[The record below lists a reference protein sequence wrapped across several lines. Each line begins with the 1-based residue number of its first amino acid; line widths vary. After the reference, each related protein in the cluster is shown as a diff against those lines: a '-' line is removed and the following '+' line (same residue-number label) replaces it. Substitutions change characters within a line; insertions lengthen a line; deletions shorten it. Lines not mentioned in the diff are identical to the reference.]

1 MLLASAVGNEI
12 NPNTE
17 KQTVICGLKAKVLT
31 LTLKKRVLI
40 RTWVP
45 KGDHCGDTGHAGQ
58 S

>member
-17 KQTVICGLKAKVLT
+17 KQTVIYGLKAKVLT

-45 KGDHCGDTGHAGQ
+45 KGDNCEDTGHAGQ